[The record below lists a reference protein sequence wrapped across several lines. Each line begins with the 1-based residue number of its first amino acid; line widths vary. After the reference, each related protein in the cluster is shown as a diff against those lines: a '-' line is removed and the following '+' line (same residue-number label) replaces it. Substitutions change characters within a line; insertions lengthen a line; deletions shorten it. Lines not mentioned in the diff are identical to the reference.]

1 MLSNRSTTQ
10 RAATKDAHF
19 TVMGFTVASGDPV
32 MCAIIFAA
40 KVFKVEWRT
49 GVDPFA
55 EWIGEPNTLPLLPL

>member
-1 MLSNRSTTQ
+1 MLSNRSATQ

-40 KVFKVEWRT
+40 KVFKDEWRT
-49 GVDPFA
+49 GVDLFA
-55 EWIGEPNTLPLLPL
+55 E